1 MVTEG
6 PVHGHRIWG
15 RGIEVYRAKIEA
27 IEKLPYPKDIQ
38 GIKSSFWSFL
48 FL

>member
-6 PVHGHRIWG
+6 PVLGHLIWG
-15 RGIEVYRAKIEA
+15 RGIEAVYRAKIEA

-38 GIKSSFWSFL
+38 GIKSSF
-48 FL
+48 